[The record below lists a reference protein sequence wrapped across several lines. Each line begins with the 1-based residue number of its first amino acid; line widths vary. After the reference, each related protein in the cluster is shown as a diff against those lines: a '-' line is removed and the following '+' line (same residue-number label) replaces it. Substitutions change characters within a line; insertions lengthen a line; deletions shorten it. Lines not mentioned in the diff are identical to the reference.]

1 MHNLCNE
8 AMELIINPQDLGHDF
23 LAPFRTDVE
32 GYGGPAESGKRA
44 IKIEGSV
51 SPTAALPQLL

>member
-1 MHNLCNE
+1 
-8 AMELIINPQDLGHDF
+8 MELIINPQDLGHDF
-23 LAPFRTDVE
+23 LVPFRTDVE